1 MKPNVL
7 AAPRLRRPDKQYD
20 LTRNVYLNLLKVF
33 RVFQSYVKTFQLES
47 ELDEVTD
54 RLEEQGG
61 ATAAQVDL
69 NKKREN
75 EMMKLKRDLEEA
87 RIENEQNIAVMR
99 KKQTDSINEV
109 TDQLDQAQ
117 KLKAK

>member
-1 MKPNVL
+1 
-7 AAPRLRRPDKQYD
+7 
-20 LTRNVYLNLLKVF
+20 
-33 RVFQSYVKTFQLES
+33 
-47 ELDEVTD
+47 
-54 RLEEQGG
+54 
-61 ATAAQVDL
+61 
-69 NKKREN
+69 
-75 EMMKLKRDLEEA
+75 MMKLKRDLEEA